1 MIGEI
6 VRGIAEGIE
15 KNLGISIEYSLL
27 IGAVIVIVALYY
39 LLKWF
44 KYEKQNCKN
53 ISYNRTYNSNIFNL
67 KRCFS
72 DR

>member
-39 LLKWF
+39 LLK
-44 KYEKQNCKN
+44 
-53 ISYNRTYNSNIFNL
+53 
-67 KRCFS
+67 
-72 DR
+72 